1 MRKTMATVLGLVL
14 IAGFVS
20 GCGGDD
26 DNSSGSSD
34 TTPTT
39 QPDDSG
45 NGDGSNEFSEIVAK
59 ASKANIRIV
68 YERDG
73 EDSITIAQDGEGRS
87 AFTDGDTTIYTD
99 TEENS
104 TVSCDG
110 TGADAECTEIPLGG
124 VAASILTGFT
134 QVFTGLVNLDSS
146 VFGGDVSSD
155 TIAGRDARCIT
166 FSASSFSPLAALAGS
181 LDGEAT
187 ICVDEETGFL
197 LKLETDDGSSA
208 KNVFLATEVGEATD
222 EDLTPPVTPET
233 IPDISIPDISIPDI
247 SIPE

>member
-1 MRKTMATVLGLVL
+1 MRKLTATVLGLVL

-26 DNSSGSSD
+26 DSGDAGS
-34 TTPTT
+34 TTPPTETT
-39 QPDDSG
+39 QPDDG
-45 NGDGSNEFSEIVAK
+45 GGSNEFSDIVAQ
-59 ASKANIRIV
+59 ASEANIRIV

-87 AFTDGDTTIYTD
+87 AFTDGDSTIYTD
-99 TEENS
+99 TDTDT

-110 TGADAECTEIPLGG
+110 TGADAECTEIPFGG

-134 QVFTGLVNLDSS
+134 GLFTGLVNLDSS

-181 LDGEAT
+181 VDGEAT

-197 LKLETDDGSSA
+197 LKLETKDDSST
-208 KNVFLATEVGEATD
+208 KDVFLATEVGEAS
-222 EDLTPPVTPET
+222 ESDLTPPVTPST
-233 IPDISIPDISIPDI
+233 IPSISLPDIPGISIPG
-247 SIPE
+247 

>member
-1 MRKTMATVLGLVL
+1 MRKMTATVLGLVL

-26 DNSSGSSD
+26 DDSGDAGS
-34 TTPTT
+34 TTPPTETT
-39 QPDDSG
+39 RPDDG
-45 NGDGSNEFSEIVAK
+45 GGSNEFSDIVAK
-59 ASKANIRIV
+59 ASEANIRIV
-68 YERDG
+68 YERDD

-99 TEENS
+99 TDDNS

-110 TGADAECTEIPLGG
+110 TGTDAECTEIPVGG
-124 VAASILTGFT
+124 IGASILTGFT
-134 QVFTGLVNLDSS
+134 GLFTGLVNLDSS

-187 ICVDEETGFL
+187 VCVDEETGFL
-197 LKLETDDGSSA
+197 LKLETNDGDST
-208 KNVFLATEVGEATD
+208 KNVFLATEVGEASE
-222 EDLTPPVTPET
+222 EDVTPPVTPST
-233 IPDISIPDISIPDI
+233 ISLPDIPGI